1 MVAFGPRRITRQ
13 ATFAAQRVEVAAAA
27 GQHLVHVGLVAGVE
41 DDRVVRR
48 LEHPVQRQ
56 SEFHHTEIGPQVA
69 TGGSNLVDQKLTDL
83 PRQFSQLILRKL
95 LQISGAADLF
105 KH

>member
-1 MVAFGPRRITRQ
+1 M
-13 ATFAAQRVEVAAAA
+13 
-27 GQHLVHVGLVAGVE
+27 
-41 DDRVVRR
+41 
-48 LEHPVQRQ
+48 
-56 SEFHHTEIGPQVA
+56 
-69 TGGSNLVDQKLTDL
+69 DQKLTDL